1 MKKKTNRVRTTI
13 SLTPEVHEVFKRM
26 AEAGNMSI
34 SVAMGDWL
42 ADTVDAAELITV
54 KMEEAKRAPMLVMK
68 ELQAVFAGASA
79 HIAEGVAPSSNTGLK
94 SPKHDT
100 SAHKV

>member
-13 SLTPEVHEVFKRM
+13 SLTPEVHAVFKRM
-26 AEAGNMSI
+26 AEAGNTSI

-42 ADTVDAAELITV
+42 GNTCEAAELITV

-68 ELQAVFAGASA
+68 ELQAVFADASA
-79 HIAEGVAPSSNTGLK
+79 YAAEVAAPSSNTGLK
-94 SPKHDT
+94 SKEVDT
-100 SAHKV
+100 FVRKF